1 MTARPPLAADH
12 PGRNVPAGSPEVPG
26 APDDAPVAPV
36 AGLGGA
42 GLATPC
48 LILHEELVGAA
59 VEGFRKAFPSV
70 GIHYAVKCNPD
81 PELLRYLRELGCD
94 FEIASHPELELL
106 TSVGVDPAE
115 VLYSNPV
122 RPRDHISR
130 CHEAGVWRYS
140 VDSPREMAKL
150 SQAAPGAHVYARL
163 GTDLAASVVPSEG
176 KFGVSKEEVVRLLTE
191 AERSGLHPHGIAFH
205 VGSQM
210 TDPHAWDAPIR
221 DAAEIME
228 RLAEKGIRI
237 AMLDIGGGFP
247 ARYDKPVPG
256 IREFG
261 RHITGLLDA
270 LPYPVRVVAEPGR
283 ALVAEAGVMVCRVI
297 QVVRRGGTWWAH
309 TDLGVFNGMMEVLET
324 AGALA
329 YPISGERETGP
340 ARRYNV
346 TGPTC
351 DSQDTF
357 ALGVELPADLAEGD
371 LLFVRSAGA
380 YTTAYS
386 SQFNGFL
393 PPRTVLRRA
402 RDLA

>member
-1 MTARPPLAADH
+1 MTIPAHLTPA
-12 PGRNVPAGSPEVPG
+12 VPVSG
-26 APDDAPVAPV
+26 D
-36 AGLGGA
+36 A

-48 LILHEELVGAA
+48 LILDEDLVTAA
-59 VEGFRKAFPSV
+59 FTGFRAAFPSV
-70 GIHYAVKCNPD
+70 GVHYAVKCNPD
-81 PELLRYLRELGCD
+81 PALLRHLRGLGCG

-122 RPRDHISR
+122 RPREHISR
-130 CHEAGVWRYS
+130 CHDAGVWRFC
-140 VDSPREMAKL
+140 VDSPHEMAKL

-163 GTDLAASVVPSEG
+163 GTGQAASVVPSEG
-176 KFGVSKEEVVRLLTE
+176 KFGVSKDDVCDLLLG
-191 AERSGLHPHGIAFH
+191 AGKMGLKPHGIAFH

-210 TDPHAWDAPIR
+210 TDPHAWDAPLR

-228 RLAEKGIRI
+228 RLAEKGVRI

-256 IREFG
+256 IGEFG
-261 RHITGLLDA
+261 RHITGLLNA
-270 LPYPVRVVAEPGR
+270 LPYPVEVVAEPGR
-283 ALVAEAGVMVCRVI
+283 ALVAEAGVMVCRVL

-324 AGALA
+324 AGALV
-329 YPISGERETGP
+329 YPISGERESGP
-340 ARRYNV
+340 PRRYNV

-357 ALGVELPADLAEGD
+357 ATGVELPEDLAEGD
-371 LLFVRSAGA
+371 LLFVGSAGA

-386 SQFNGFL
+386 SQFNGFST
-393 PPRTVLRRA
+393 PHTVLRRPSGP
-402 RDLA
+402 RVTTDRPEFGE

>member
-1 MTARPPLAADH
+1 MTARPPLAAAH
-12 PGRNVPAGSPEVPG
+12 PARTPLPAFPG
-26 APDDAPVAPV
+26 ETPV

-42 GLATPC
+42 GLPTPC
-48 LILHEELVGAA
+48 LILREDLVGAA
-59 VEGFRKAFPSV
+59 VAGFREAFPSV
-70 GIHYAVKCNPD
+70 AIHYAVKCNPD
-81 PELLRYLRELGCD
+81 LALLRHLRELGCG

-106 TSVGVDPAE
+106 TSVGVDPAD

-122 RPRDHISR
+122 RPRDHVSR
-130 CHEAGVWRYS
+130 SHRAGVWRYS

-163 GTDLAASVVPSEG
+163 GTDFTASVVPSEG
-176 KFGVSKEEVVRLLTE
+176 KFGVAKDEVLSLLLD
-191 AERSGLHPHGIAFH
+191 AGRSGLTPYGIAFH

-210 TDPHAWDAPIR
+210 TDPRAWDAPVR

-237 AMLDIGGGFP
+237 SMLDIGGGFP
-247 ARYDKPVPG
+247 ARYDKAVPG
-256 IREFG
+256 ILEFG

-270 LPYPVRVVAEPGR
+270 LPYPVQVVAEPGR

-297 QVVRRGGTWWAH
+297 QVVRRGETWWAH

-329 YPISGERETGP
+329 YPISAERDGGP

-357 ALGVELPADLAEGD
+357 ALGVELPAGLTEGD
-371 LLFVRSAGA
+371 LLFVGSAGA

-386 SQFNGFL
+386 SQFNGFP
-393 PPRTVLRRA
+393 PPRTHLRRV